1 LSRFYQ
7 SDRRYA
13 RTRSLAKV
21 FQLHGSKVT
30 GLGLKITVHG
40 LKFTGHGLKI
50 TRHGLKIPGLDLK
63 IHRT

>member
-30 GLGLKITVHG
+30 GLGLKIT
-40 LKFTGHGLKI
+40 GHGLKI
-50 TRHGLKIPGLDLK
+50 TRHGLKITGLDLK